1 MAKLLIIDKKIG
13 DLERYHN
20 ELITDGYIILTATSR
35 NDGLKILKSDK
46 SFDLIILGMETG
58 AENGFRLLR
67 DIRKIKTD
75 IPILLNCEHTDF
87 KKDFK
92 SWLADDYMTKTSN
105 MESLKSK
112 VIEMIE
118 SN

>member
-13 DLERYHN
+13 DLERYHG
-20 ELITDGYIILTATSR
+20 ELASDGHIILTASSR
-35 NDGLKILKSDK
+35 NDGLEILQNDN

-58 AENGFRLLR
+58 AESGFELLR
-67 DIRKIKTD
+67 EIRKIMTTT
-75 IPILLNCEHTDF
+75 PVLLNCEHTDF